1 MKKGKIGNYHCLWLS
16 SFFNHVYKFG
26 GGFPHGSDS
35 KESTCNMG
43 DLGSIPGLGRS
54 LGGGYGNPLQYSCLK
69 NPHGQRSLA
78 DYSQQGCKESWHDR
92 MTKNI
97 YFLMK
102 KNLIYMLKRRVEGNL
117 RKYVLKSGKMCFE
130 FNGNRTKCDMAL
142 FKKYEKLNNR
152 TSLVAQTVKRLSTMQ
167 ETWVQSLVWEDPN
180 VICL

>member
-78 DYSQQGCKESWHDR
+78 GYSSRGHKELYMTEGLTVTFPISPPYHSIQQSHFWVFI
-92 MTKNI
+92 TK
-97 YFLMK
+97 
-102 KNLIYMLKRRVEGNL
+102 G
-117 RKYVLKSGKMCFE
+117 
-130 FNGNRTKCDMAL
+130 NGNSISKRYLCSHIHCKVIHSSQDIERNKCSD
-142 FKKYEKLNNR
+142 NG
-152 TSLVAQTVKRLSTMQ
+152 
-167 ETWVQSLVWEDPN
+167 
-180 VICL
+180 